1 MMKRHWRLLILALL
15 AAILHA
21 CSAPSTTLPP
31 ATPNQSVSQ
40 QLAIALAEEFFST
53 LVVERDFAGATG
65 KFDSIMLSALPEAK
79 LEETWDTIVAQVGAY
94 QERLGDPVVERVDR
108 YERVTI
114 PLKFEK
120 AVLDMQVVVDST
132 TGLIGGLFFVPS
144 QHASPPYTAPD
155 YVDLD
160 SFEEQDV
167 TVGSGEWALPG
178 TLTIPK
184 GVGPFP
190 AVVLVHGSGPNDRDE
205 TVGSNKPFK
214 DLAWGLASRGIA
226 VLRYEKRT
234 KVYADR
240 LVSLDGEFTVKE
252 ETIDDALAAVSLLR
266 ERRETDPGRIVLLG
280 HSLGG
285 MLAPRIAQASPD
297 IAGLIVMAGPARSLE
312 DLVLEQARYIVS
324 QSGEPSLQEQQQIQA
339 IEQQVQA
346 IKALQPSG
354 DGSGKEMLLG
364 APASYWLDLRG
375 YDPAEAAGALS
386 QPMLI
391 LQGERDYQVS
401 MADFRR
407 WQDVLSSRP
416 SVQFKSYPELNHLF
430 IAGSG
435 PSAPEEYQTPG
446 HVAAVVVDDLAS
458 WIAQLP

>member
-1 MMKRHWRLLILALL
+1 MKGHWRLIGLVLLL
-15 AAILHA
+15 AVLNA
-21 CSAPSTTLPP
+21 CAAPVAAPA
-31 ATPNQSVSQ
+31 ATPVRTVSPPE
-40 QLAIALAEEFFST
+40 AIALAEEFFST
-53 LVVERDFAGATG
+53 LVVERDFAGATEN
-65 KFDSIMLSALPEAK
+65 FDSVMLSALPAAK
-79 LEETWDTIVAQVGAY
+79 LEEMWETLVAQVGAY
-94 QERLGDPVVERVDR
+94 QERPGEPSVEHVDQ

-120 AVLDMQVVVDST
+120 ASLDMQVVVDST
-132 TGLIGGLFFVPS
+132 TGLISGLFFVPS
-144 QHASPPYTAPD
+144 QNASLPYAAPD
-155 YVDLD
+155 YVDPD
-160 SFEEQDV
+160 SFEEQEV
-167 TVGSGEWALPG
+167 TIGGGEWTLPG

-184 GVGPFP
+184 GEGPFP

-205 TVGSNKPFK
+205 TIGPNKPFK

-240 LVSLDGEFTVKE
+240 LVSLDGKFTVKE
-252 ETIDDALAAVSLLR
+252 ETIDDTLAAVSLLR
-266 ERRETDPGRIVLLG
+266 ERQAIDPGRIVVLG

-285 MLAPRIAQASPD
+285 MLPPRIAQAGPG
-297 IAGLIVMAGPARSLE
+297 IAGLIVMAGPTRPLE
-312 DLVLEQARYIVS
+312 DLVLEQAQYIVS
-324 QSGEPSLQEQQQIQA
+324 QSGNPSLQEQHQIQA
-339 IEQQVQA
+339 LEQQVQA

-354 DGSGKEMLLG
+354 DGSGKEMVLG

-386 QPMLI
+386 LPMLI
-391 LQGERDYQVS
+391 LQGERDYQVT

-407 WQDVLSSRP
+407 WQDVLSSEPR
-416 SVQFKSYPELNHLF
+416 VQFKSYPELNHLF

-435 PSAPEEYQTPG
+435 PSTPKEYQTPG
-446 HVAAVVVDDLAS
+446 HVAAYVIDDLAS

>member
-1 MMKRHWRLLILALL
+1 MKRHGRLIALVL
-15 AAILHA
+15 LSAVFNACAA
-21 CSAPSTTLPP
+21 PV
-31 ATPNQSVSQ
+31 ATPAATSVRTVSPPE
-40 QLAIALAEEFFST
+40 AIALADEFYST
-53 LVVERDFAGATG
+53 LVVERDFAGAT
-65 KFDSIMLSALPEAK
+65 KNFDSVMLSALPEAK
-79 LEETWDTIVAQVGAY
+79 LEETWATIVAQVGAY
-94 QERLGDPVVERVDR
+94 QERLGDPTVERVDR

-114 PLKFEK
+114 ALKFER

-132 TGLIGGLFFVPS
+132 TGLISGLFFVPS
-144 QHASPPYTAPD
+144 RQASLLYTTPGYADPD
-155 YVDLD
+155 A
-160 SFEEQDV
+160 FEEQDV
-167 TVGSGEWALPG
+167 TVGSGEWTLPG
-178 TLTIPK
+178 TLTMPK
-184 GVGPFP
+184 GEGPFP

-205 TVGSNKPFK
+205 TLGPNKPFK
-214 DLAWGLASRGIA
+214 DLAWGLASQGIS

-234 KVYADR
+234 KVHADR
-240 LVSLDGEFTVKE
+240 LVSLDGEFTVRE

-266 ERRETDPGRIVLLG
+266 ERQEIDPGRIVVLG

-285 MLAPRIAQASPD
+285 MLAPRIAQAGPD
-297 IAGLIVMAGPARSLE
+297 IAGLIVMVGPARPLE
-312 DLVLEQARYIVS
+312 DLVLEQAQYIVS
-324 QSGEPSLQEQQQIQA
+324 QSGKPSLQEQQQIQA

-416 SVQFKSYPELNHLF
+416 RVQFKSYPELNHLF

-446 HVAAVVVDDLAS
+446 HIAAYVIDDLAS

>member
-1 MMKRHWRLLILALL
+1 MKRHGRLIALVL
-15 AAILHA
+15 LSAVFNACAA
-21 CSAPSTTLPP
+21 PV
-31 ATPNQSVSQ
+31 ATPAATSVRTVSPPE
-40 QLAIALAEEFFST
+40 AIALADEFYST
-53 LVVERDFAGATG
+53 LVVERDFAGAT
-65 KFDSIMLSALPEAK
+65 KNFDSVMLSALPEAK
-79 LEETWDTIVAQVGAY
+79 LEETWATIVAQVGAY
-94 QERLGDPVVERVDR
+94 QERLGDPTVERVDR

-114 PLKFEK
+114 ALKFER

-132 TGLIGGLFFVPS
+132 TGLISGLFFVPS
-144 QHASPPYTAPD
+144 RQASLLYTTPGYADPD
-155 YVDLD
+155 A
-160 SFEEQDV
+160 FEEQDV
-167 TVGSGEWALPG
+167 TVGSGEWTLPG
-178 TLTIPK
+178 TLTMPK
-184 GVGPFP
+184 GEGPFP

-205 TVGSNKPFK
+205 TLGPNKPFK
-214 DLAWGLASRGIA
+214 DLAWGLASQGIS

-234 KVYADR
+234 KVHADR
-240 LVSLDGEFTVKE
+240 LVSLDGEFTVRE

-266 ERRETDPGRIVLLG
+266 ERQEIDPGRIVVLG

-285 MLAPRIAQASPD
+285 MLAPRIAQAGPD
-297 IAGLIVMAGPARSLE
+297 IAGLIVMAGPARPLE
-312 DLVLEQARYIVS
+312 DLVLEQAQYIVS
-324 QSGEPSLQEQQQIQA
+324 QSGKPSLQEQQQIQA

-416 SVQFKSYPELNHLF
+416 RVQFKSYPELNHLF

-446 HVAAVVVDDLAS
+446 HIAAYVIDDLAS

>member
-1 MMKRHWRLLILALL
+1 
-15 AAILHA
+15 
-21 CSAPSTTLPP
+21 
-31 ATPNQSVSQ
+31 
-40 QLAIALAEEFFST
+40 
-53 LVVERDFAGATG
+53 
-65 KFDSIMLSALPEAK
+65 MLSALPEAK
-79 LEETWDTIVAQVGAY
+79 LEETWETIVAQVGAY
-94 QERLGDPVVERVDR
+94 QERLGDPTVERVDR
-108 YERVTI
+108 FERVTI

-120 AVLDMQVVVDST
+120 AALDMQVVVDST
-132 TGLIGGLFFVPS
+132 TGFISGLFFVPS
-144 QHASPPYTAPD
+144 RQASLLYTKPD
-155 YVDLD
+155 YVDPD
-160 SFEEQDV
+160 TFEEQEV
-167 TVGSGEWALPG
+167 TVGSGEWTLPG
-178 TLTIPK
+178 TLTMPT
-184 GVGPFP
+184 GEGPFP

-205 TVGSNKPFK
+205 TIGPNKPFK

-234 KVYADR
+234 KVHADR

-266 ERRETDPGRIVLLG
+266 ERQEIDPGRIVVLG

-285 MLAPRIAQASPD
+285 MLAPRIAQAGPD
-297 IAGLIVMAGPARSLE
+297 IAGLIVMAGPARPLE
-312 DLVLEQARYIVS
+312 DLVLEQVRTIVS
-324 QSGEPSLQEQQQIQA
+324 QSGKPSLQEQQQIQA

-354 DGSGKEMLLG
+354 DGSGQEMLLG

-375 YDPAEAAGALS
+375 YDPAEAAGALT
-386 QPMLI
+386 QPMLV
-391 LQGERDYQVS
+391 LQGERDYQVT

-416 SVQFKSYPELNHLF
+416 SVQLKSYPELNHLF

-435 PSAPEEYQTPG
+435 PSTPEEYQTPG

>member
-53 LVVERDFAGATG
+53 LVVERDFAGAAG
-65 KFDSIMLSALPEAK
+65 KFDSVMLSALPEAK

-234 KVYADR
+234 KVHADR

-266 ERRETDPGRIVLLG
+266 ERQETDPGRIVLLG

-312 DLVLEQARYIVS
+312 DLVLEQARYIV
-324 QSGEPSLQEQQQIQA
+324 
-339 IEQQVQA
+339 
-346 IKALQPSG
+346 
-354 DGSGKEMLLG
+354 
-364 APASYWLDLRG
+364 
-375 YDPAEAAGALS
+375 
-386 QPMLI
+386 
-391 LQGERDYQVS
+391 
-401 MADFRR
+401 
-407 WQDVLSSRP
+407 
-416 SVQFKSYPELNHLF
+416 
-430 IAGSG
+430 
-435 PSAPEEYQTPG
+435 
-446 HVAAVVVDDLAS
+446 
-458 WIAQLP
+458 